1 MTGVQTCALPIY
13 ESVSNLMSIDQD
25 DFTFAINQFRETFAA
40 VRNTVKKIRQRL
52 QDSNCSF
59 AKADET
65 VLVSEYATRNI
76 KKFRIDGEPAEMSA
90 SVVSIGVDCFVKDL
104 FVKRSKK
111 RKSHGSS

>member
-1 MTGVQTCALPIY
+1 
-13 ESVSNLMSIDQD
+13 MSIDQD
-25 DFTFAINQFRETFAA
+25 DVTFAINQFRETFAA

-90 SVVSIGVDCFVKDL
+90 SVVSIGVDCFVMKDL